1 MSMGRSSSGAL
12 LLFSAEVL
20 LAVSSLAAVVDWC
33 RF

>member
-20 LAVSSLAAVVDWC
+20 LAVSSLAAVVGWC